1 MAKANKET
9 VFMMS
14 EEGSGYFYSFRRN
27 KKKGRKEGKMSL
39 KKYDPV
45 ARRHV
50 TFGEKKLSKLK
61 KKYVRPET
69 ESTAGAQNTGVA
81 QG

>member
-9 VFMMS
+9 VFMIS

-27 KKKGRKEGKMSL
+27 KKKGRKEGKISL
-39 KKYDPV
+39 KKYDPI

-50 TFGEKKLSKLK
+50 TFGEKKLSRLK
-61 KKYVRPET
+61 KRYARRET
-69 ESTAGAQNTGVA
+69 VVTPVTEASGS
-81 QG
+81 

>member
-9 VFMMS
+9 VFMIS

-27 KKKGRKEGKMSL
+27 KKKGRKEGKISL

-45 ARRHV
+45 ARKHV
-50 TFGEKKLSKLK
+50 MYK
-61 KKYVRPET
+61 ET
-69 ESTAGAQNTGVA
+69 KIK
-81 QG
+81 

>member
-14 EEGSGYFYSFRRN
+14 EEGSGFFYSFRRN
-27 KKKGRKEGKMSL
+27 KKKGRKEGKISL
-39 KKYDPV
+39 KKYDPI

-61 KKYVRPET
+61 KKYVRRDDVAT
-69 ESTAGAQNTGVA
+69 AASSTDSANS
-81 QG
+81 

>member
-14 EEGSGYFYSFRRN
+14 EEGSGFFYSFRRN

-39 KKYDPV
+39 KKYDPI

-61 KKYVRPET
+61 KKYVRRDDVA
-69 ESTAGAQNTGVA
+69 TAASSSDSANS
-81 QG
+81 

>member
-9 VFMMS
+9 VFLIS
-14 EEGSGYFYSFRRN
+14 EEGSGVFYSFRRN

-39 KKYDPV
+39 RKYDPI
-45 ARRHV
+45 ARKHV

-61 KKYVRPET
+61 KKYVKRVEEPKAE
-69 ESTAGAQNTGVA
+69 A
-81 QG
+81 